1 MDIRE
6 HAGERL
12 REARLFRG
20 WSQEL
25 LAKESGVHKD
35 TISGIER
42 GEHTPRPVTL
52 RKLAE
57 ALELRVPDLLSGHY
71 EAMTSAGK
79 APASAR

>member
-1 MDIRE
+1 MDVRE

-12 REARLFRG
+12 REARLFKG
-20 WSQEL
+20 WSQTIL
-25 LAKESGVHKD
+25 SSESGVHKD

-57 ALELRVPDLLSGHY
+57 ALGLEVPDLLSGNY

-79 APASAR
+79 ALAPAR